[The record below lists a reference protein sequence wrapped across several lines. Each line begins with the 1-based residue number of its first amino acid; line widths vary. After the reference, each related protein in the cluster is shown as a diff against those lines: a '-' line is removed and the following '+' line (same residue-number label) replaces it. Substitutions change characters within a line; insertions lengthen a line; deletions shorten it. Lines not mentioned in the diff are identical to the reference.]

1 MNAAFQSDVSRTLA
15 LSPKQRQ
22 SSAFATSNIRDQG
35 ECTTYYILNPPTATM
50 SDSESSGLS
59 SADEQQIKKLAPIFQ
74 KAKKATKLVAPPP
87 KASPPRPK
95 RPPSPPH
102 EITLADNEDVAV
114 SHS

>member
-1 MNAAFQSDVSRTLA
+1 
-15 LSPKQRQ
+15 
-22 SSAFATSNIRDQG
+22 
-35 ECTTYYILNPPTATM
+35 M
-50 SDSESSGLS
+50 SDSDSSGLS

-102 EITLADNEDVAV
+102 EITLADNEDIAVSRISYGRGMARERRARRAAIAWHVAV
-114 SHS
+114 AKS